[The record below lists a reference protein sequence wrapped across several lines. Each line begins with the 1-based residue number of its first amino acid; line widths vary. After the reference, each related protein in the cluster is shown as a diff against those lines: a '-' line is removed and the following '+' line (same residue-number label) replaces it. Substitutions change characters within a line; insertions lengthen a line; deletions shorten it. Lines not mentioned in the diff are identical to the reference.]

1 MKSLQTLFFASS
13 IGAATL
19 MTAQAAVGLV
29 DNFSDLTLTE
39 YTQTRVLDNGAA
51 TANVTFSAST
61 GVLFASYAGTNAA
74 EQVVLLRDDISLAV
88 GETLTVDVSQAITTS
103 EMDFGI
109 AVAATKTPTSI
120 VNGGDLDTRDTMQWA
135 SIYVRPNQN
144 AVRSLS
150 YNGTTLDSGTG
161 ILTAVENT
169 VAKLWIKRDTSTS
182 FILGY
187 TNTSAVDFTS
197 KTVTL
202 SSSVGT
208 AIGFYADLRANGGNL
223 GGLDNLTIIPEPS
236 SSMLGLLFGAGFIV
250 RRRR

>member
-1 MKSLQTLFFASS
+1 MKPLQTLFIASATG
-13 IGAATL
+13 IATL
-19 MTAQAAVGLV
+19 MTANAAVGLV

-39 YTQTRVLDNGAA
+39 YTQTRVLDNGASA
-51 TANVTFSAST
+51 ANVSFSAST
-61 GVLFASYAGTNAA
+61 GALFASYSGTNAA

-169 VAKLWIKRDTSTS
+169 VSKLWIKRDTSTS

-236 SSMLGLLFGAGFIV
+236 SSMLGLLFGAGFLV